1 MSWLKTSK
9 PRKYISFFFYVHTYP
24 SFIKFPSFNLL
35 FSAYSHLFS
44 FFYHIPFFQPSFSA
58 YSGLFCIF
66 SIIIWCFPI
75 LSGLSLQTRVQNHI
89 KQKLVCFCWNL
100 WTILL
105 STKDTFGV
113 QRLPMYLISCSFNKP
128 YQVTWKPNKRYIW
141 YSTAR

>member
-1 MSWLKTSK
+1 M
-9 PRKYISFFFYVHTYP
+9 YISFFFYVHNLLLSNSLLSTFFFLHIP
-24 SFIKFPSFNLL
+24 IFFHSFIIFPSF
-35 FSAYSHLFS
+35 FAYSC
-44 FFYHIPFFQPSFSA
+44 
-58 YSGLFCIF
+58 LFCIF

-100 WTILL
+100 WTMLL